1 VDPADPAE
9 RPTDWHRIIKH
20 YELDMSVLAKDMTAA
35 LDRLP
40 RGATASATSAD
51 HIDTPSN
58 AAGSTA
64 R

>member
-1 VDPADPAE
+1 
-9 RPTDWHRIIKH
+9 
-20 YELDMSVLAKDMTAA
+20 VLAKDMTDA

-40 RGATASATSAD
+40 RGATSLSDLSD
-51 HIDTPSN
+51 HIDTRSS